1 MPTPTR
7 YLRLSPE
14 QDLILRNLE
23 LSPLVNTKV
32 RLRISII
39 RLNNNGWNAKKLAH
53 HFNRNQQSIHN
64 DLDRYEK
71 QGLAGLSDG
80 KTTGKPGKFTPEIIS
95 FLKAQLE
102 TERVWNSKLLCEA
115 IEKEFS
121 VSLQPD
127 AVRVKLHSLGY
138 TWKRARYSPGKTPDP
153 DVIAVHKAELEVLKK
168 GLWIKP

>member
-7 YLRLSPE
+7 YLQLSPE

-23 LSPLVNTKV
+23 LSPLINPKV

-39 RLNNNGWNAKKLAH
+39 RLNNNGWNAKKLAQ

-64 DLDRYEK
+64 DLDRYE
-71 QGLAGLSDG
+71 QRGIAGLIDG
-80 KTTGKPGKFTPEIIS
+80 KTTGKPGKFTPEIIA
-95 FLKAQLE
+95 FIQTQLE
-102 TERVWNSKLLCEA
+102 KERVWNSKLLCEA
-115 IEKEFS
+115 IEKEFN

-127 AVRVKLHSLGY
+127 AVRVKLQSLGY

-153 DVIAVHKAELEVLKK
+153 NVIAIHKAELEVLKK

>member
-32 RLRISII
+32 RLRIS

-95 FLKAQLE
+95 FLKAQLKM
-102 TERVWNSKLLCEA
+102 ERVWNSKLLCEA
-115 IEKEFS
+115 IEREFS